1 MYIVVSYVY
10 GDPQTSCVVSDED
23 TGDVCVFASKDD
35 AEYYG
40 NSLLC
45 EYKVIKVG

>member
-1 MYIVVSYVY
+1 MYIIVTYIY
-10 GDPQTSCVVSDED
+10 GDPQTSCVLYNED
-23 TGDVCVFASKDD
+23 TGDIIVFASKDE

-40 NSLLC
+40 NSLMC